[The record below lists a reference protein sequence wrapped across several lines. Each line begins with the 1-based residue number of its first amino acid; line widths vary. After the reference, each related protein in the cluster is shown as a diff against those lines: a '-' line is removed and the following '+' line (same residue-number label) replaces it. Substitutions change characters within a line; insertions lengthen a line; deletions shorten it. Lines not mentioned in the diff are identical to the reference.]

1 MSRLSPAQRHLH
13 AKLAAIA
20 SATAPAGG
28 ELQGTA
34 YELAMAQLAEH
45 RRSLKDIQS
54 IERKIDAKRT
64 FLPDYDTWVDAALE
78 HGNGANDIVLT
89 TVLVWNI
96 DVGNFARALQIA
108 RYTVQHGL
116 PMPDQ
121 YERSLGVV
129 LIDEFSTAALAG
141 KIPHDDAL
149 VLLPEVLQLTA
160 ELDAP
165 DQARAKLHKAIGYA
179 LICKTGSADC
189 DLTKV
194 DLERCKAAATHLQ
207 RALDLFDQVGVKKD
221 IERLDRHIKK
231 VSPPEGA

>member
-1 MSRLSPAQRHLH
+1 MSRLTPAQRHLQ

-20 SATAPAGG
+20 SATAPSGG

-34 YELAMAQLAEH
+34 YELTMAQLAEH

-54 IERKIDAKRT
+54 IERKIDAKRS
-64 FLPDYDTWVDAALE
+64 FLPAYDTWVDAALE
-78 HGNGANDIVLT
+78 NGNGANDIVLT

-108 RYTVQHGL
+108 TYAVLYDL

-121 YERSLGVV
+121 YDRNLGTV

-141 KIPHDDAL
+141 KMPHEDAKFLLPQVL
-149 VLLPEVLQLTA
+149 VLTQD
-160 ELDAP
+160 LDAP
-165 DQARAKLHKAIGYA
+165 DQARAKLHKAVGYA
-179 LICKTGSADC
+179 LIGKTGSTDC

-194 DLERCKAAATHLQ
+194 DVERCKSAATHLQ

-231 VSPPEGA
+231 VSPPSA